1 MGIYPRRYFSDH
13 RVTCRT
19 REFDYTRATYKSVM
33 PPFLKRLL
41 AAQAL
46 PLALCFATLA
56 FAEGSHTA
64 WVRAAMES
72 LPTYVEDRG
81 NPDKTAQLDAIAAA
95 IAEASKDAPR
105 PPREWAALLLTIGH
119 HESGFS
125 LRIQRGECKPFEC
138 DHGRARSAWQLH
150 KNLYTAPV
158 WDQLHGIE
166 NTTIQVKTAS
176 EALKRA
182 YFTCSGSG
190 EPWLVATL
198 NGYAGRRCGGD
209 WPGLH
214 LRMATFKRLLSTT
227 APRKRAQTSRLDVT
241 HGGVVLQL
249 RGVTAQPS
257 GVAKLPIGARVELS
271 RAESGSRLAGAA
283 QAFEHSGLA
292 QLFAEQ
298 RELALRSS
306 VPAQRVDVFRERYV
320 AAQRRELSI
329 Q

>member
-1 MGIYPRRYFSDH
+1 
-13 RVTCRT
+13 
-19 REFDYTRATYKSVM
+19 M

-166 NTTIQVKTAS
+166 NTKIQVKTAS

-182 YFTCSGSG
+182 YYTCSGSG

-214 LRMATFKRLLSTT
+214 LRMATFKRLVSTT
-227 APRKRAQTSRLDVT
+227 APRKRAQTSSVDLTRS
-241 HGGVVLQL
+241 
-249 RGVTAQPS
+249 GVTSLS
-257 GVAKLPIGARVELS
+257 GVT
-271 RAESGSRLAGAA
+271 SGSGLAGAA
-283 QAFEHSGLA
+283 QAFEDSGLA

-298 RELALRSS
+298 RKLALRSP
-306 VPAQRVDVFRERYV
+306 VPAERVYILGERYV